1 MSNTFFSFKQF
12 TIHQD
17 RCAQKV
23 STDACLLGALI
34 AERWKNSQEL
44 LDIGAGTGLL
54 MMMLAQKSK
63 ALIQG
68 IEIEQECFGQLQQN
82 ISASPWKDRL
92 TPLHG
97 DAVKYDFKQNFN
109 GIICNPPFFE
119 NDLPSSDT
127 KTQIA
132 RHSLLLTIKQLFST
146 AKKWLKVDGELALV
160 VPHNRITYCKET
172 ATEAGLHLTT
182 CIHIRHSSAHDRHRA
197 VLIFAPSAV
206 PKVIESALTLMA
218 EGQQYTPEAL
228 QLLKDFYLYL

>member
-34 AERWKNSQEL
+34 AERWKNCQDI

-54 MMMLAQKSK
+54 MLMLAQKSI
-63 ALIQG
+63 ARIQG
-68 IEIEQECFGQLQQN
+68 IEIEQDCFGQLQQN
-82 ISASPWKDRL
+82 ISASPWKERL
-92 TPLHG
+92 TPIQG
-97 DAVKYDFKQNFN
+97 DVVKYDFRQHFN

-119 NDLPSSDT
+119 HDLPSSDT
-127 KTQIA
+127 KAQIA
-132 RHSLLLTIKQLFST
+132 RHSLLLTIKQLFSM

-160 VPHNRITYCKET
+160 VPQKRMPYCRET
-172 ATEAGLHLTT
+172 ATEAGLHLIT

-206 PKVIESALTLMA
+206 PEFTESELTLMA
-218 EGQQYTPEAL
+218 DREQYTPEVR
-228 QLLKDFYLYL
+228 QLLKDYYLYL